1 MMMKSLV
8 DAVDDLKE
16 MGNEYIDNDKKLK
29 GYTLVALSG
38 FIDGA
43 LYGCT
48 AVGLAF
54 TGICIGAIINS
65 KKNN

>member
-1 MMMKSLV
+1 MMMRSLA
-8 DAVDDLKE
+8 DAVDDLEE
-16 MGNEYIDNDKKLK
+16 MGDEYIDNDKKLK
-29 GYTLVALSG
+29 GYTLGVLSG

-43 LYGCT
+43 LCGCM

-54 TGICIGAIINS
+54 TGFCIGAIINS

>member
-1 MMMKSLV
+1 MMMKSLA

-16 MGNEYIDNDKKLK
+16 FGNEYIDNDKKLK
-29 GYTLVALSG
+29 GYTLVTLSG

>member
-1 MMMKSLV
+1 MMMKSLA
-8 DAVDDLKE
+8 DAVDGLNE
-16 MGNEYIDNDKKLK
+16 LGNEYIDNDEKLK
-29 GYTLVALSG
+29 GYTLVALGG

-54 TGICIGAIINS
+54 TGICIGAIIN